1 MSYTTDNIRINRK
14 YKDRLFRI
22 LFTDKKHA
30 LELYNALNH
39 SDYKNEDESEIRT
52 LEDVVWIKMKND
64 LAFLIR
70 DVLAL
75 YEHQSTLNPN
85 MPVRGF
91 LYFADLFRGILK
103 DKNPYG
109 TKLIPL
115 PTPVY
120 IVFYNGNEEIGEEKW
135 LKLSDA
141 FICGNEQSKMEL
153 QVQVL
158 NINYGHNKQ
167 LMERCPT
174 LCQYAILI
182 GRIKKHCEQMAIED
196 AVQKA
201 VNECIKEGV
210 LAEFLSLRRA
220 EIMDA
225 FLTGCD
231 EEKVLEAIG
240 QERYEDGKISG
251 KIDSIFELLG
261 DLGTIPDELK
271 NTIRRESDL
280 LTLTKWLKLAAKSD
294 SIDSFISQM

>member
-1 MSYTTDNIRINRK
+1 MPNTTDNIRINRR

-30 LELYNALNH
+30 LELYNALNN
-39 SDYKNEDESEIRT
+39 SNYTNEDDLEIRT

-64 LAFLIR
+64 LAFLIH

-109 TKLIPL
+109 TKLIAL

-120 IVFYNGNEEIGEEKW
+120 VVFYNGNEKIGEEKW

-153 QVQVL
+153 QVQVI

-182 GRIKKHCEQMAIED
+182 SKVKSYCEEMVIEE
-196 AVQKA
+196 AVKKA
-201 VNECIKEGV
+201 VDECIDKGV

-240 QERYEDGKISG
+240 QERYEDGREDGRADGIKALILDNLEEQ
-251 KIDSIFELLG
+251 KTEEEI
-261 DLGTIPDELK
+261 
-271 NTIRRESDL
+271 IRKLIKLFSLTEKDAREYFQ
-280 LTLTKWLKLAAKSD
+280 KYGN
-294 SIDSFISQM
+294 